1 MPRREEK
8 SRFSTLCLSFAS
20 KMVRGKIKNSTL
32 WSTQPLNVEQTEQTS
47 FSLWKLKY
55 LFCWCTFK
63 CGQNGPTM
71 WFHEKKKVTK
81 KSCVKWDDFFTN
93 TAGLLLLWI
102 QWIQFFYSR
111 KEKRK
116 VVFKCELLPNYPS
129 EVSYLAPFR
138 SLIFWIYIASCPSTF
153 VVN

>member
-1 MPRREEK
+1 M
-8 SRFSTLCLSFAS
+8 CLFCF
-20 KMVRGKIKNSTL
+20 KNNKRKNSTL

-55 LFCWCTFK
+55 LFCLGTFK
-63 CGQNGPTM
+63 CGQNGPAM
-71 WFHEKKKVTK
+71 WFHEKKSEK
-81 KSCVKWDDFFTN
+81 KNLCKMRWFLYKYGRFAPPLNS
-93 TAGLLLLWI
+93 I
-102 QWIQFFYSR
+102 FYSR

-153 VVN
+153 IVD

>member
-1 MPRREEK
+1 MFIFCFKNGERKNQKFHTVIHATIKRWANGTNVIFAMK
-8 SRFSTLCLSFAS
+8 AKISFLLMHFQMWT
-20 KMVRGKIKNSTL
+20 K
-32 WSTQPLNVEQTEQTS
+32 WSYDVVS
-47 FSLWKLKY
+47 W
-55 LFCWCTFK
+55 
-63 CGQNGPTM
+63 
-71 WFHEKKKVTK
+71 KKKVTK